1 MKISYIFAIEI
12 LSIKGTFSLS
22 QMSRAKF
29 ASAMPWREKIYG
41 NEH

>member
-29 ASAMPWREKIYG
+29 ASALPWQEEVHG